1 MRIADRGLALE
12 VPRGWE
18 ARIFVPAAPPPAV
31 NLPVMHAASA
41 ALPLARS
48 SFATEATPQLGAS
61 GVLIALVEFES
72 ALAGIGLYAARGAPA
87 GLRAE
92 DLDPAALQVPHPRQG
107 GVQRFFS
114 DAGRAF
120 CLYLV
125 AGLGPGLDERL
136 ARAND
141 VLASLRVDAAAVER
155 TT

>member
-1 MRIADRGLALE
+1 MRLADRGLALE

-18 ARIFVPAAPPPAV
+18 ARIFVPSAPAPAV
-31 NLPVMHAASA
+31 NLPVVHASSV

-48 SFATEATPQLGAS
+48 SFATEATPLLGAS

-72 ALAGIGLYAARGAPA
+72 ALADAGLYAARGVPA
-87 GLRAE
+87 RLRGE
-92 DLDPAALQVPHPRQG
+92 DLDPAALQLPHPRQG
-107 GVQRFFS
+107 AVQRFFS

-120 CLYLV
+120 CLYVV
-125 AGLGPGLDERL
+125 AGLGPALAERL